1 MRHKI
6 GRRLVVVF
14 LLGIVLL
21 NYPVLALFSRE
32 EMVAGVPLLYVYL
45 FAAWLALIAAMAL
58 IVRRRA

>member
-1 MRHKI
+1 MRHTI

-21 NYPVLALFSRE
+21 NCPVLALFSRE

>member
-1 MRHKI
+1 MRHTI

-32 EMVAGVPLLYVYL
+32 EMVAGVPFLYVYL

>member
-1 MRHKI
+1 MRHII

-32 EMVAGVPLLYVYL
+32 EMVTGVPLLYVYL
-45 FAAWLALIAAMAL
+45 FVAWLALIAAMAL

>member
-1 MRHKI
+1 MRHTI

>member
-14 LLGIVLL
+14 LLGVVLL
-21 NYPVLALFSRE
+21 NYPVLALFSRA
-32 EMVAGVPLLYVYL
+32 EMVEGVPLLYVYL